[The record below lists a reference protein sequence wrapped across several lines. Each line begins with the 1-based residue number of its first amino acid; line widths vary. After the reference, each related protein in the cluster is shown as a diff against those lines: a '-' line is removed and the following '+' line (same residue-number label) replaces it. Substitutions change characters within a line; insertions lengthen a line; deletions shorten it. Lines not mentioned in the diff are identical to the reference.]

1 MYNFIN
7 WCYLNKNKSKKYNDK
22 ASKGKKIEQ
31 CLRNLGIKTKQNKQT
46 KNYYIS
52 HGINNHTKYR

>member
-1 MYNFIN
+1 MYNIIN

-31 CLRNLGIKTKQNKQT
+31 CLRNLVIKKK
-46 KNYYIS
+46 KLLYI
-52 HGINNHTKYR
+52 TWY